1 MYIYIYIFI
10 FTFFKCNLNLFALF
24 LQSEL
29 ATVIKMNPFLP
40 TLLSAVWGFYFY
52 DVIFRIYSFVL
63 NVCWQIFLTWYA
75 PSFYQNQFS
84 KGSISILLQEN
95 ETGNCLKHLFFSPLF
110 LQNVEWHGRCYANEN
125 LCKGMWDVFSC
136 QEQTL
141 CKRTG
146 MSSICAE
153 SKPLLVNVETLL
165 AGH

>member
-63 NVCWQIFLTWYA
+63 NVCWQIFLT
-75 PSFYQNQFS
+75 
-84 KGSISILLQEN
+84 
-95 ETGNCLKHLFFSPLF
+95 
-110 LQNVEWHGRCYANEN
+110 
-125 LCKGMWDVFSC
+125 
-136 QEQTL
+136 
-141 CKRTG
+141 
-146 MSSICAE
+146 
-153 SKPLLVNVETLL
+153 
-165 AGH
+165 